1 MKQYL
6 TRLSILI
13 MFIVSLS
20 TGSKSQTYTVNYSY
34 DANGNRIDRIIIVV
48 EDCMETPIDTTA
60 IIRSSFPQQKEYK
73 DNNSIGISVYPNPVM
88 EGLTIRLTSCEK
100 YTDIKANLYSTLGV
114 CVKNIDIIAKETYV
128 DLSDLS
134 SGSYFLKLIGCD
146 DGRLWKIIKR

>member
-1 MKQYL
+1 
-6 TRLSILI
+6 

-34 DANGNRIDRIIIVV
+34 DANGNRMDRIIIVV
-48 EDCMETPIDTTA
+48 TDYMETPIDSTV
-60 IIRSSFPQQKEYK
+60 IVRSSSPQYEEYK
-73 DNNSIGISVYPNPVM
+73 DDNNDSISISVYPNPVM
-88 EGLTIRLTSCEK
+88 EGLTIRMPSYGE
-100 YTDIKANLYSTLGV
+100 YTDIEVNLYSTLGV
-114 CVKNIDIIAKETYV
+114 CVKNIAIIAEETYV